1 MAPYTDVRND
11 QHFDHYA
18 RLVRRLL
25 GVPVGLVSLV
35 EADRQV
41 FPGASGLGE
50 PYATLRETPLSHS
63 FCQYVV
69 RDEQPLTVTDA
80 REHPVHKDNPAIR
93 DLGAVA
99 YAGWPLTDE
108 TGRTVGSL
116 CAIDH
121 EARVW
126 STEDLAILE
135 DLASACSV
143 EIAERGRRD
152 EYARALVEAQGLA
165 ERSRAL
171 LALSTGLA
179 TTETLA
185 DVAAAVAEVSTEQLG
200 CERAGMWLRPADH
213 VIASPGAG
221 GVVAAPDSAG
231 AIEML
236 SFVEDSAQTW
246 LSARTFP
253 ELAYDAS
260 NPLGACLVAGELLFY
275 ASRAEQNDLFPHLA
289 NPHQLG
295 DARAYVP
302 LVTEGRVYGALAL
315 MWPRVR
321 SLSHDDRATITALA
335 SYTAQALHRA
345 LLFQERV
352 DVALTLQN
360 ALLTRLPK
368 PAGLDLAARYLPAG
382 AREQVGGDWYDAVVM
397 SDGATYVMVG
407 DAMGHDIEAAAVM
420 GQLRSM
426 LRMAAW
432 MSPGAVSGPA
442 GRAPSLA
449 LTGLDRAMRDLD
461 VDTFATAVIGR
472 IEAGAEDGVR
482 FQWSNAGHLP
492 PLVLA
497 PDGTATFLDGSRPPT
512 LLLGANP
519 DTARHDD
526 VADLV
531 PGSFLLLYTDG
542 LVERRAEALEVGLER
557 LRAAATR
564 ASRHSADAFVDDV
577 LRALADGSPDDDVAL
592 LAARV
597 R

>member
-1 MAPYTDVRND
+1 MAPYTDVRNV

-35 EADRQV
+35 EQDRQV
-41 FPGASGLGE
+41 FPGASGLAE
-50 PYATLRETPLSHS
+50 PYATTRETPLTHS

-69 RDEQPLTVTDA
+69 RDRRPLTIVDA
-80 REHPVHKDNPAIR
+80 REHPVLKDNPAID
-93 DLGAVA
+93 DLGVVA

-126 STEDLAILE
+126 SGEDLAILE

-143 EIAERGRRD
+143 EIAERGRRE
-152 EYARALVEAQGLA
+152 EYGRALVEAQGLA

-179 TTETLA
+179 TTETLS
-185 DVAAAVAEVSTEQLG
+185 DVAAAVAQVTTEQLG
-200 CERAGMWLRPADH
+200 CQRAGMWLRPANR
-213 VIASPGAG
+213 VIASPGRG
-221 GVVAAPDSAG
+221 GSVVPTDASG
-231 AIEML
+231 ATEML
-236 SFVEDSAQTW
+236 SFIEDSAHTW
-246 LSARTFP
+246 LSAATFP
-253 ELAYDAS
+253 ELAYDS
-260 NPLGACLVAGELLFY
+260 TNPLGACLVAEDLLFHS
-275 ASRAEQNDLFPHLA
+275 SRAEQNAIYPHLA

-295 DARAYVP
+295 EARAFVP

-321 SLSHDDRATITALA
+321 SLTPDDRATIKALA

-352 DVALTLQN
+352 DVALTLQS
-360 ALLTRLPK
+360 AMLTSLPS
-368 PAGLDLAARYLPAG
+368 PAGVDLAARYLPAR
-382 AREQVGGDWYDAVVM
+382 ASEQIGGDWYDAVAM
-397 SDGATYVMVG
+397 PDGATYVMVG

-432 MSPGAVSGPA
+432 MSHDAAEYQAGSAPA
-442 GRAPSLA
+442 LA
-449 LTGLDRAMRDLD
+449 LTCLDSAMRDLD
-461 VDTFATAVIGR
+461 VETFATAVVGR
-472 IEAGAEDGVR
+472 IEPTGETGVR
-482 FQWSNAGHLP
+482 LQWSNAGHLP
-492 PLVLA
+492 PLLVE
-497 PDGTATFLDGSRPPT
+497 PDGTATFLEGSGPPT
-512 LLLGANP
+512 LLLGANA
-519 DTARHDD
+519 DTVRHDD

-557 LRAAATR
+557 LRDAAAR
-564 ASRHSADAFVDDV
+564 APRTTADAFVDSI
-577 LRALADGSPDDDVAL
+577 LRALADGPTDDDVAL
-592 LAARV
+592 LAVRV
-597 R
+597 L